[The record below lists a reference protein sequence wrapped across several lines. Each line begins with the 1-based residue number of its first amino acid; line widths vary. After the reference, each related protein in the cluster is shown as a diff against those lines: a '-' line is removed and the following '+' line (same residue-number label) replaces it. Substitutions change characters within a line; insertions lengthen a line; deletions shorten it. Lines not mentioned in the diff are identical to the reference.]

1 MVGEDFQ
8 ENNENNENTEQTMN
22 TISQIDEQI
31 QNMYSNLESL
41 NVKANPDIE
50 RQNQILQKI
59 QELQHLKSSLYTSM
73 SNNYSTVQSNVA
85 LSRNNLVNEMS
96 ISGIVKSELDSVQN
110 NLSSLD
116 DSRYNTR
123 RMAEINDYY
132 SEKYRAQ
139 TNVMKTIVYFCIPIL
154 ILGILMKK
162 GLVPRNIS
170 LIVMSILIG
179 LAIVIV
185 VLQVIDIMQR
195 DNMVFSEYKFLF
207 NPNEADKLLSSD
219 LSNPDQPVAR
229 DMTASCLGA
238 ACCPKDN
245 KFGTVWDSINKRC
258 VTPYYKD
265 NM

>member
-1 MVGEDFQ
+1 MGEPGFQ
-8 ENNENNENTEQTMN
+8 QDNGNTEQTMN

-31 QNMYSNLESL
+31 QTMYSNLEAL
-41 NVKANPDIE
+41 NVKANPDME
-50 RQNQILQKI
+50 RQNQVLQKI

-73 SNNYSTVQSNVA
+73 SNNYATVQSNVA
-85 LSRNNLVNEMS
+85 LSRNSLVNEMS
-96 ISGIVKSELDSVQN
+96 ISGIVKSELDIVQN
-110 NLSSLD
+110 KLSSVD

-123 RMAEINDYY
+123 RMAEINNYY
-132 SEKYRAQ
+132 SEKYSAQ

-170 LIVMSILIG
+170 LIIMSILIG

-185 VLQVIDIMQR
+185 FLEVIDIMRR
-195 DNMVFSEYKFLF
+195 DNMVFSEYKFPF
-207 NPNEADKLLSSD
+207 NPNEVDKLMSND

-229 DMTASCLGA
+229 DMTMSCLGA

-245 KFGTVWDSINKRC
+245 TFGTVWDSINKRC

-265 NM
+265 SM